1 MILCRSTSITAQ
13 FSEINFFFYKQNK
26 MPCDVRASLK
36 QNLQSGKTD
45 AKYSPSRKSDDII
58 FQRVQ
63 NNIPDPYLV
72 TLKPKKRKKRELMLM
87 RKQNN
92 LQY

>member
-1 MILCRSTSITAQ
+1 
-13 FSEINFFFYKQNK
+13 

-36 QNLQSGKTD
+36 QNLQRGKTD
-45 AKYSPSRKSDDII
+45 AKYSPSRKSEDII

-63 NNIPDPYLV
+63 NNIPDLYLV
-72 TLKPKKRKKRELMLM
+72 TLKPKKRRKRELMLM